1 MRWMWLRIGLL
12 LLALWGTFRL
22 MSYLQTDE
30 ARNSPLFWL
39 LAPPQMPPSPTPEQ
53 LPPRVREALET
64 KTSQAEATDKSS
76 GQSQ

>member
-22 MSYLQTDE
+22 MSYLQTEE
-30 ARNSPLFWL
+30 AKQSPLFWL

-53 LPPRVREALET
+53 LPPRVREALEHS
-64 KTSQAEATDKSS
+64 SQQATDVKKPSAD
-76 GQSQ
+76 Q